1 MSTVELPEW
10 IRTPQM
16 AAELLCHPNTL
27 TRMRQNGAFREGW
40 HFRKVNPLSARSTFL
55 WHRERTKQI
64 LQAA

>member
-1 MSTVELPEW
+1 
-10 IRTPQM
+10 M